1 MRELLEADWLRAV
14 FLAPV
19 VTGAL
24 LLALA
29 AWSYGSAE
37 RELQGNLAHALA
49 GVELNVS
56 PGAISEAQGLVASDM
71 ARRDLLQQQNV
82 ALMAG
87 GGGLVLIAAGWLGV
101 NFSRYLR
108 NRYPAAARKQEA
120 PS

>member
-1 MRELLEADWLRAV
+1 MRELLEADRLRAV
-14 FLAPV
+14 FLALV
-19 VTGAL
+19 GTGAL

-37 RELQGNLAHALA
+37 RELQGNLAHAIA
-49 GVELNVS
+49 SENLNVS
-56 PGAISEAQGLVASDM
+56 PGTISEAQGLVGSDM
-71 ARRDLLQQQNV
+71 ARRNLLQQQNV

-101 NFSRYLR
+101 NFSRNLR
-108 NRYPAAARKQEA
+108 ARYPAAGRKQEA